1 MTFDEKKLALTG
13 AMYDVL
19 WCLFKNGATWDGNI
33 PSKAG
38 RTDLIRMGLV
48 YHDQGWATLTIDGFH
63 AAIAAGMDKKKGT
76 R

>member
-1 MTFDEKKLALTG
+1 MFDEKKLALTG

-33 PSKAG
+33 PSKGG
-38 RTDLIRMGLV
+38 RGDLIKAGFV
-48 YHDQGWATLTIDGFH
+48 YHDNGWSILTIDGFH
-63 AAIAAGMDKKKGT
+63 ACIAAGMDKKKGT